1 MPRTTQPFVNVL
13 RDTFGVA
20 PEKAPLLGQAYLM
33 MLLAWITGSRLVTNI
48 TKAVCLPT
56 PDEVAEFKKS
66 FQKKQAQKDADD
78 VKRAE
83 ISQTTK

>member
-1 MPRTTQPFVNVL
+1 
-13 RDTFGVA
+13 
-20 PEKAPLLGQAYLM
+20 

-66 FQKKQAQKDADD
+66 FQTKQAQKDADD